1 MEEELEFLKGRLNT
15 SAYLKENLST
25 GKWNKFNCIHEPYR
39 YNNKFNQI
47 IKYVSKL
54 LLNETKNKESISYL
68 ENINFILDEVEDANC
83 TVYDCN
89 QIKLNR
95 LQEKYNLVLNFCE
108 MFLGNSSISKTN
120 NENKLNFC
128 FLVPMELI
136 FEDFVYNF
144 IKMKLSKNFKEIT
157 KQKSSLYLGDLYIND
172 NFVSRAFNLKQDIF
186 IMDLEDN
193 ISILDTKYKMLD
205 SRQHPKFNISQGDMY
220 QMVSYAIKSGCKN
233 LVLVYPKVD
242 GFSDDIKYVINSPF
256 LEDSIKVKVLFI
268 NFKIGY
274 EEYLKEIDLF
284 KLYEKQDEI
293 IYKDILI

>member
-1 MEEELEFLKGRLNT
+1 MEFLKGRLNT
-15 SAYLKENLST
+15 STYLKENLST

-68 ENINFILDEVEDANC
+68 ENINLILDEVEDVNC

-95 LQEKYNLVLNFCE
+95 LQEKYNLVLSFE

-120 NENKLNFC
+120 NEDKLNFC

-144 IKMKLSKNFKEIT
+144 MRIKLSKNFKEIT
-157 KQKSSLYLGDLYIND
+157 KQKSSLYLSSLYIND
-172 NFVSRAFNLKQDIF
+172 NFVSRGI
-186 IMDLEDN
+186 
-193 ISILDTKYKMLD
+193 
-205 SRQHPKFNISQGDMY
+205 
-220 QMVSYAIKSGCKN
+220 
-233 LVLVYPKVD
+233 
-242 GFSDDIKYVINSPF
+242 
-256 LEDSIKVKVLFI
+256 
-268 NFKIGY
+268 
-274 EEYLKEIDLF
+274 
-284 KLYEKQDEI
+284 
-293 IYKDILI
+293 

>member
-1 MEEELEFLKGRLNT
+1 
-15 SAYLKENLST
+15 
-25 GKWNKFNCIHEPYR
+25 
-39 YNNKFNQI
+39 
-47 IKYVSKL
+47 
-54 LLNETKNKESISYL
+54 
-68 ENINFILDEVEDANC
+68 
-83 TVYDCN
+83 
-89 QIKLNR
+89 
-95 LQEKYNLVLNFCE
+95 

-172 NFVSRAFNLKQDIF
+172 NFVSGAFNLKQDIF